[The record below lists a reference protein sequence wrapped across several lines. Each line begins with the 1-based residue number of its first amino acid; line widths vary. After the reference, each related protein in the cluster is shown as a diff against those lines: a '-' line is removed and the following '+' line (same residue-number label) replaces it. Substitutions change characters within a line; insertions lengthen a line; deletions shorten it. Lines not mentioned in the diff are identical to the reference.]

1 MSTQA
6 NKFNHYVVAIGA
18 SAGGLEAIHEFF
30 DSMPEAPDI
39 SFIIIQHLSPD
50 YKSLLVELVA
60 RHTDMKVFEATENQ
74 KIERKC
80 VYVIPNTKF
89 ITIRKHQLQLVEKKT
104 GKTPNNAVDVFLY
117 SLAKEKKEKA
127 IAVILSG
134 TGTDGT
140 KGTEAIK
147 KAGGLVIVQDPAK
160 SRFDGMPNSVIAAGN
175 ADYILPAGQIFR
187 EIMQHISPPPAFLY
201 GNEKQDDQFL
211 KTVFDLIRK
220 ESGVEFH
227 YYKTPTILRRISKRM
242 IQGSFVDPESY
253 IDYLQDHNEEIKQ
266 LGQDFLIGVT
276 RFFRDPEAFDL
287 IREKAVPA
295 IIENKEEDDT
305 IKIWVTAC
313 STGEEA
319 YAIAMVVDEVLE
331 ATAKNLTVKIFASD
345 IDPEAIQFAS
355 AGEYPLSIEK
365 DVDSRLLQ
373 KYFTRT
379 AKGLAIIPRIRK
391 QIVFAKHNIIKDPP
405 FIKNDLISCRNM
417 LIYINPA
424 MQQRIFSLLL
434 FAAGKDGFLFLGPS
448 ENSSL
453 IKKDVREISARWKIY
468 QKTAESKPTWYTQQN
483 NPEGFTTR
491 MKDAKQLQLSKDT
504 RSQSLLWED
513 FKQVLT
519 QDLAVVILYIDAG
532 FDIRETLGPYEK
544 FLALPRRQL
553 HLNLL
558 RMVPSPISILL
569 SAEIRRAER
578 TGEKIHLKNIR
589 YQKDDTMVATE
600 IYIRPGGRSTGAA
613 PGAPFTMLVL
623 REISSEVHSVNGDG
637 RTSNGINGHITH
649 EEEYVRAL
657 ESELNETKNHLQL
670 AIEDLE
676 TTNEELQSTNE
687 ELLSANEELQSS
699 NEELQSLNE
708 ELITLNTEHQLK
720 IKELLEV
727 NDDLNNYF
735 RSTDIAQVFLDGK
748 LRIRK
753 FNPASSRM
761 INFIDSDMGRPL
773 THISNNI
780 RSENLLGDVQTV
792 LRTGRPLEKEV
803 QLVSGKNLL
812 MRIMPYL
819 THERKN
825 DGAIIAF
832 IDITAITDLNN
843 IIRGVF
849 NSSPSAIFAFQSKRN
864 SKDGIDDFIVLSA
877 NYAANA
883 MLRRSND
890 DLKGL
895 SLKKDLP
902 ALATADLLQKYL
914 DVAGGD
920 DSHRGIFRSKEES
933 KWYEFTIVKMMD
945 GFVATFTNITE
956 RRLAEDRLR
965 ANYME
970 LITARESLKKLNLEL
985 EDKVIERTRALAISE
1000 ERFRLVSRVTNDAL
1014 WDWDFVNNTIWWGD
1028 TFYKQFGYETPGT
1041 APTDRK
1047 GWLEMIHPDDREA
1060 TSGSIYLAIN
1070 SHQSQWSRDYRF
1082 RREDGRYAHV
1092 LDRAYILHD
1101 ENGTPYRMLGSMLDI
1116 TDLKKAEQEIARAKE
1131 DLERKVAQR
1140 TTQLRQLNDALETSN
1155 QDLQQFASIASHDL
1169 QEPLRKIHL
1178 FSMAIQ
1184 DKFGGDL
1191 PEEVKIYFEKIIR
1204 STERMR
1210 SLIIDILNFSRLSAD
1225 VPSFRRTDFNTMFA
1239 EVLEDFEIT
1248 IREKQAC
1255 VSAGQLPEL
1264 DVNPGQFRQVLHNLL
1279 SNALKFTRPE
1289 IPPVIRLESSRIAK
1303 KAFDSP
1309 PDPDGCFHRF
1319 SLTDNG
1325 IGFEEKFADNVFK
1338 LFQRLHPKDRFE
1350 GTGIGLAV
1358 TKKIIERHNGLI
1370 TAYSSENNGSR
1381 FEWILPVTR

>member
-1 MSTQA
+1 MSIPA
-6 NKFNHYVVAIGA
+6 NKYNHYVVAIGA

-60 RHTDMKVFEATENQ
+60 RHTDMKVFEAAENQ

-89 ITIRKHQLQLVEKKT
+89 ITIQKNQLRLVEKKN
-104 GKTPNNAVDVFLY
+104 GKLPNNAVDVFLY

-147 KAGGLVIVQDPAK
+147 KAGGLVIVQDPATA
-160 SRFDGMPNSVIAAGN
+160 RFDGMPNSVIGAGN
-175 ADYILPAGQIFR
+175 ADYILPAGTIFK
-187 EIMQHISPPPAFLY
+187 EIMHHILPPPAFLY
-201 GNEKQDDQFL
+201 GNDKKDDQFL
-211 KTVFDLIRK
+211 KTVFDLIHR

-227 YYKTPTILRRISKRM
+227 YYKTPTILRRITKRM
-242 IQGSFVDPESY
+242 IQGSFTNPEIY
-253 IDYLQDHNEEIKQ
+253 IDYLQDHSEEVKQ

-276 RFFRDPEAFDL
+276 RFFRDSEAFEV
-287 IREKAVPA
+287 IREKVIPA

-319 YAIAMVVDEVLE
+319 YTIAMVVDEVLE

-345 IDPEAIQFAS
+345 IDAESIQFAS

-365 DVDSRLLQ
+365 DLDPHLLK
-373 KYFTRT
+373 KYFIRNGKSLT
-379 AKGLAIIPRIRK
+379 IIPRIRK

-434 FAAGKDGFLFLGPS
+434 FAAGRDGFLFLGPT

-453 IKKDVREISARWKIY
+453 IKKDVLEISARWKIY
-468 QKTAESKPTWYTQQN
+468 QKTSESKPTWYFPQN
-483 NPEGFTTR
+483 NPEAFTSR
-491 MKDAKQLQLSKDT
+491 MKGTKLPTPPRDT

-513 FKQVLT
+513 FRQVLT
-519 QDLAVVILYIDAG
+519 QDLTFVVLYIDAG
-532 FDIRETLGPYEK
+532 FEIKETLGPYEK
-544 FLALPRRQL
+544 FLTLPRRQL
-553 HLNLL
+553 NLNLL

-569 SAEIRRAER
+569 SAEIRKAEK
-578 TGEKIHLKNIR
+578 TGEKIYLKNIR
-589 YQKDDTMVATE
+589 YQKDDSMVAVE
-600 IYIRPGGRSTGAA
+600 IFIRPGGRSAGAA
-613 PGAPFTMLVL
+613 PDAPFTMLVF
-623 REISSEVHSVNGDG
+623 REVPIEEHAGNGDAK
-637 RTSNGINGHITH
+637 TAHNGDHYTH

-720 IKELLEV
+720 IKELLEL

-735 RSTDIAQVFLDGK
+735 RSTDIAQVFLDDK

-753 FNPASSRM
+753 FNPASARM

-780 RSENLLGDVQTV
+780 RSENLLRDVQTV
-792 LRTGRPLEKEV
+792 LRSGRPLEKEV
-803 QLVSGKNLL
+803 QLLTGKNLL

-819 THERKN
+819 THEGKN
-825 DGAIIAF
+825 DGVIIAF

-849 NSSPSAIFAFQSKRN
+849 NSSPNAIFAFQAQRN
-864 SKDGIDDFIVLSA
+864 YQDDIDDFTVLSA

-883 MLRRSND
+883 MIRRSND

-902 ALATADLLQKYL
+902 ALTAGDLLQRYL
-914 DVAGGD
+914 EVVDGD
-920 DSHRGIFRSKEES
+920 NSYRGILRGKEDA
-933 KWYEFTIVKMMD
+933 KWYEVTVVKMMD

-956 RRLAEDRLR
+956 RRLAEERLH

-970 LITARESLKKLNLEL
+970 LISTRETLKKLNAEL
-985 EDKVIERTRALAISE
+985 EDKVLERTKALAISE

-1014 WDWDFVNNTIWWGD
+1014 WDWDFVNNSLWWGD

-1041 APTDRK
+1041 APADRN
-1047 GWLEMIHPDDREA
+1047 GWLQLIHPDDRNA
-1060 TSGSIYLAIN
+1060 ASDSIHSAIN
-1070 SHQSQWSRDYRF
+1070 TLQSQWSREYRF
-1082 RREDGRYAHV
+1082 RREDGRYAHI
-1092 LDRAYILHD
+1092 LDRAYILHAD
-1101 ENGTPYRMLGSMLDI
+1101 NGAPYRMLGSMLDI
-1116 TDLKKAEQEIARAKE
+1116 TDLKKAEQEIARAKQV
-1131 DLERKVAQR
+1131 LEEKVAER
-1140 TTQLRQLNDALETSN
+1140 TAQLQHLNDALETSN
-1155 QDLQQFASIASHDL
+1155 HDLQQFASIASHDL

-1178 FSMAIQ
+1178 FSLAIQ
-1184 DKFGGDL
+1184 DRFEGTLPGDIK
-1191 PEEVKIYFEKIIR
+1191 VYFEKIIR

-1210 SLIIDILNFSRLSAD
+1210 SLVIDILNFSRLSAES
-1225 VPSFRRTDFNTMFA
+1225 PCFRRTDLNTMFA

-1248 IREKQAC
+1248 IREKQARIT
-1255 VSAGQLPEL
+1255 AGDLPEL
-1264 DVNPGQFRQVLHNLL
+1264 DISPGQFRQVLHNLL
-1279 SNALKFTRPE
+1279 SNALKFTRPGT
-1289 IPPVIRLESSRIAK
+1289 PPVVRLDSARIRERS
-1303 KAFDSP
+1303 FDSP
-1309 PDPDGCFHRF
+1309 MDPDGSFFRF
-1319 SLTDNG
+1319 SLADNG
-1325 IGFEEKFADNVFK
+1325 IGFEEKFADNIFK

-1370 TAYSSENNGSR
+1370 TVHSSENSGSR
-1381 FEWILPVTR
+1381 FDWILPANH